1 MEIQHEMS
9 HIEINRLAE
18 GILEDAQ
25 IEPCYKPSVA
35 RIVAAAGLRAAPA
48 LNLAVPVYS
57 KFKINNSENPFV
69 DTTESIMVNA
79 SKNEAEQRFATVY
92 QVAFYLIYKDIEG
105 DHESLFTNSEI
116 QSPSNTINLT
126 CAILMNEGMF
136 REKFSKALKG
146 IPNSIAVC
154 KNLATKFG
162 VPPFAAEHRA
172 RYLELYI

>member
-25 IEPCYKPSVA
+25 IEPCYKPSVT
-35 RIVAAAGLRAAPA
+35 RLVAAAGLRVAPA
-48 LNLAVPVYS
+48 LNLAAPVYS
-57 KFKINNSENPFV
+57 KFKINNSENPFA
-69 DTTESIMVNA
+69 DSTESIMVNA
-79 SKNEAEQRFATVY
+79 SKNEAEQRFATIY
-92 QVAFYLIYKDIEG
+92 QVAFYLINKDIEG
-105 DHESLFTNSEI
+105 DHESLFTNSEV
-116 QSPSNTINLT
+116 QDHSNTMNLA

-136 REKFSKALKG
+136 REKFTKALKG
-146 IPNSIAVC
+146 IPNSVAVC

-162 VPPFAAEHRA
+162 VPIFAAEYRA